1 MLKLIE
7 INRRKFVINFV
18 ATGPDTDFQLQ
29 CLDQEL
35 EQSYTES
42 LAPSDFTKRL
52 KTLNARVKFPED
64 DVRVVLV
71 SGDPTHTSLSE
82 ANQEGAGCVLQLKY
96 KMLNNMPL
104 KWEWHLTHMDSA
116 LFYRKVFLDSISCA
130 SKMREQVFALTKLLQ
145 AKDEELKQYRIE
157 GAQLRRGTV
166 ATKLFDLEAFNVMN
180 EQMLTCSANYRQLT
194 RAFDIKDSSITHFH
208 GRTEASKVSDPTRSP
223 ASHSSKPTQKL
234 SPRNRRRKAMET
246 NKDHIERKVLRRRA
260 QGKLEFKESQST
272 QEEIVDDL
280 IPLNEAEA
288 AAHVK
293 QEPPVLDA
301 QNIKKESVDAA
312 ADRPVTGA
320 NLEQEEPPFVKVQ
333 NVKKEIVDPALT
345 RPVTEENALLVE
357 SRKDRNTNEKE
368 RRSWLE
374 RAAECEASI
383 FKPNS
388 NVEALKMVDLAATE
402 PPVAVAKEN
411 LIHSPV
417 NDLAAHAAP
426 FGLAS
431 VLGSLKEMESFI
443 SKTKDQF

>member
-7 INRRKFVINFV
+7 INGKKFVMNFV
-18 ATGPDTDFQLQ
+18 ATGPDTGFQLQ
-29 CLDQEL
+29 CLDQER

-42 LAPSDFTKRL
+42 LAPNDFTKRL

-82 ANQEGAGCVLQLKY
+82 ANQEGAGCVLKLKY
-96 KMLNNMPL
+96 KLLNNMPL
-104 KWEWHLTHMDSA
+104 KWEWHLTHMERAS
-116 LFYRKVFLDSISCA
+116 FYRKVFLDSISCA
-130 SKMREQVFALTKLLQ
+130 SKMREQVFALTKQLQ

-180 EQMLTCSANYRQLT
+180 EQTLAYSANYRQLT
-194 RAFDIKDSSITHFH
+194 EALDIKDSSIAHFH
-208 GRTEASKVSDPTRSP
+208 GKTEASKVSDPTRSP

-234 SPRNRRRKAMET
+234 SPRNRKRKAMES

-272 QEEIVDDL
+272 QEEIVGDF
-280 IPLNEAEA
+280 IPLHEAEA

-293 QEPPVLDA
+293 QEPSVVNA
-301 QNIKKESVDAA
+301 QNINN
-312 ADRPVTGA
+312 RPDTEA
-320 NLEQEEPPFVKVQ
+320 NLEQEEPPVVKVQ
-333 NVKKEIVDPALT
+333 NVKKEIVDPALNL
-345 RPVTEENALLVE
+345 PVTAENALLVE
-357 SRKDRNTNEKE
+357 SRKDRNTNQEE

-383 FKPNS
+383 FKPKFSVDTLN
-388 NVEALKMVDLAATE
+388 MMDLAATE

-411 LIHSPV
+411 LIHSPIY
-417 NDLAAHAAP
+417 DLDAHAAP
-426 FGLAS
+426 SGLAS

-443 SKTKDQF
+443 SKAKDQF